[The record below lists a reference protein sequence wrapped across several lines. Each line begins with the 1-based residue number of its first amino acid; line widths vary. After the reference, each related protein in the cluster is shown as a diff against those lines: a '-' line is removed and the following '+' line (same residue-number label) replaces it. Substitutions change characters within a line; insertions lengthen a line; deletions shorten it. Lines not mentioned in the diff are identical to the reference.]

1 MRPVVRE
8 NRPQTWVFFK
18 RCDLQPTRVTGTSIF
33 DVAHLGSTLA
43 QMARGLTA
51 MRAKCRGICLPAS
64 VRGLGGSSGSGGS
77 SGAGEFS
84 SPATGSGRGYRE
96 TGGNRWSECV
106 ISVACHA
113 RQAAAVSSAA
123 ATARFW
129 RGRARTVAACEGR
142 ITTRCIHAYPQAG
155 QLVATHFVVCAD
167 PPRYGPFSPVGRT
180 ACS

>member
-18 RCDLQPTRVTGTSIF
+18 RCDLPPTRVTGAFTLYECGIPSQASIF
-33 DVAHLGSTLA
+33 DVSHLA

-84 SPATGSGRGYRE
+84 SPATGSRRGYRE
-96 TGGNRWSECV
+96 AGN
-106 ISVACHA
+106 A
-113 RQAAAVSSAA
+113 RVK
-123 ATARFW
+123 
-129 RGRARTVAACEGR
+129 
-142 ITTRCIHAYPQAG
+142 P
-155 QLVATHFVVCAD
+155 VATDGASV
-167 PPRYGPFSPVGRT
+167 
-180 ACS
+180 